1 MGTLAGVT
9 VWYPDLCCLRCTQAQ
24 LSQHVLVDLFDN
36 VTRRPLLHPFHACK
50 RTGDTL
56 HVANQEYATAFKRDL
71 AAALFEAQM
80 PDVDAVAQHV
90 ALQARS
96 DVATAKAS
104 VLSNLC
110 KYRRNGAVRMPTEAA
125 AQLDA
130 LELKWTIF
138 TEEQP
143 TLSPVR
149 PSKGKGSGR
158 VLDTFESLASLRSC
172 VSRGCLH
179 DPFPPPAVMAMDGLA
194 YAFNEL

>member
-1 MGTLAGVT
+1 MA
-9 VWYPDLCCLRCTQAQ
+9 
-24 LSQHVLVDLFDN
+24 
-36 VTRRPLLHPFHACK
+36 TRA
-50 RTGDTL
+50 
-56 HVANQEYATAFKRDL
+56 
-71 AAALFEAQM
+71 
-80 PDVDAVAQHV
+80 
-90 ALQARS
+90 
-96 DVATAKAS
+96 
-104 VLSNLC
+104 
-110 KYRRNGAVRMPTEAA
+110 PTEAA

-179 DPFPPPAVMAMDGLA
+179 DPFPPPEMYTPVGRAHKDGVLARYVAMRGSGLVEDLNSFMCPLVEGVSLVCCLVPYLFPLGGARSRRTAAVPAGRAGERSVARVASARGHGNGRPRVRLQ
-194 YAFNEL
+194 